1 MANNKN
7 QTETRTSIDELN
19 DSLSS
24 IEQKVENNKKMIGW
38 AVTALLAVICLIIAY
53 IFLIRE
59 PGIQSA
65 NEAIGQAD
73 VTLAQG
79 NDSIALVQYQQVA
92 NEYGYDAGNR
102 AALQA
107 AILLYEKKDYQ
118 AALDYAKKYDA
129 EENLIGAAA
138 AALQGD
144 CLVNLE
150 KYDEAIDA
158 FQKAVKISDGNAL
171 YTPIFLMKQA
181 TVLRHQERYAEEAK
195 IYEEIKA
202 EYPEFGAAYNVDI
215 EKYLQ
220 RAQAQAK

>member
-118 AALDYAKKYDA
+118 AALDYAKRYDA

-181 TVLRHQERYAEEAK
+181 TVLRHQERYADEAK

>member
-1 MANNKN
+1 MANKN

-24 IEQKVENNKKMIGW
+24 IEQTVENNKKLIGW
-38 AVTALLAVICLIIAY
+38 AVAAVVAVICLILAY

-65 NEAIGQAD
+65 NEAIAQAD
-73 VTLAQG
+73 ITLAQG
-79 NDSIALVQYQQVA
+79 NDSIALAQYQQVA
-92 NEYGYDAGNR
+92 DEYGYDAANR
-102 AALQA
+102 AALQS
-107 AILLYEKKDYQ
+107 AILLYANKDYEK
-118 AALDYAKKYDA
+118 ALEYAKKYDSN
-129 EENLIGAAA
+129 ESLVGAAA

-158 FQKAVKISDGNAL
+158 FQKAIKISDGNAL
-171 YTPIFLMKQA
+171 YTPLFMMKQA
-181 TVLRHQERYAEEAK
+181 TVLRHQEKYADEAK

-202 EYPEFGAAYNVDI
+202 EYPEFGAAYNVDV

-220 RAQAQAK
+220 RAQSQAK